1 MTTFNLPDLG
11 EGLVEAEIVTWHV
24 SAGDHVITDQ
34 PLVSVETDKAVV
46 EIPSPYSGT
55 VGKLYA
61 AAGDILE
68 TGAPL
73 VDIKTSAPEDTG
85 AVVGD
90 LEKATPEAPP
100 SEAGVRPTS
109 VAAATRVSAMPA
121 IRRLAK
127 QLGVNLGTISGS
139 GPGGTILSVDVQ
151 NAAEPAP
158 GNGEPLRGVR
168 RAMAKAMAKSGDEVV
183 PATLTDQADIHLWS
197 ADQNPTMRLVRAIAA
212 ACTIEPALNAWF
224 DGTRRIL
231 HSQVDLALA
240 IDTPDG
246 LFAPVLDRVENI
258 STAGLAPRIAG
269 LKKAVQARSL
279 TPQSLK
285 GATIT
290 LSNFGMIGGEYAAL
304 VVSTP
309 QVAILGAGRIHDAV
323 LAIDGTP
330 TVRRVLPLSLTF
342 DHRAVTGGEAARFMA
357 AACGELEQPD

>member
-73 VDIKTSAPEDTG
+73 VDIETGAPEDAG

-90 LEKATPEAPP
+90 LERAAPKAPPPEASVPP
-100 SEAGVRPTS
+100 AP
-109 VAAATRVSAMPA
+109 VAAASRVSAAPA

-127 QLGVNLGTISGS
+127 QLGVDLASISGS
-139 GPGGTILSVDVQ
+139 GPGGAILSVDVR

-158 GNGEPLRGVR
+158 GNGKPLRGVR
-168 RAMAKAMAKSGDEVV
+168 RAMAKAMAKSGRETV
-183 PATLTDQADIHLWS
+183 PATLTDRADIHLWA
-197 ADQNPTMRLVRAIAA
+197 ADQNPTLRLVRAIAVACA
-212 ACTIEPALNAWF
+212 AEPALNAWF
-224 DGTRRIL
+224 DGVRRTL

-246 LFAPVLDRVENI
+246 LFAPVLDGVETI
-258 STAGLAPRIAG
+258 SAAELATRIAD
-269 LKKAVQARSL
+269 LKEAVQARSL

-330 TVRRVLPLSLTF
+330 VVRRVLPLSLTF
-342 DHRAVTGGEAARFMA
+342 DHRAVTGGEAARCMA
-357 AACGELEQPD
+357 ATRSDLEQPD

>member
-61 AAGDILE
+61 ASGDILE

-73 VDIKTSAPEDTG
+73 VDIKTSATEDTG

-90 LEKATPEAPP
+90 LERAAPEPP
-100 SEAGVRPTS
+100 PLRAAARPTP
-109 VAAATRVSAMPA
+109 VAAATRVSAAPA

-127 QLGVNLGTISGS
+127 QLGVDLATISGS
-139 GPGGTILSVDVQ
+139 GPGGTILSLDVQ
-151 NAAEPAP
+151 NAVEPAS

-168 RAMAKAMAKSGDEVV
+168 RAMAKAMAKSGSEVV
-183 PATLTDQADIHLWS
+183 PATLTDWADIHLWPV
-197 ADQNPTMRLVRAIAA
+197 DQNPTLRLVRAIAV
-212 ACTIEPALNAWF
+212 ACATEPALNAWF
-224 DGTRRIL
+224 DGTRRTL

-246 LFAPVLDRVENI
+246 LFAPVLNAVENI
-258 STAGLAPRIAG
+258 SSVELASRIAD

-309 QVAILGAGRIHDAV
+309 QVAILGAGRIHDVV

-357 AACGELEQPD
+357 AVCGDLAQPD